1 MVIKS
6 GDIQVMQIL
15 DKLFDLKDETYAE
28 FQSKLLPNIKREKI
42 IGVRVPE
49 MRKLAKEYF
58 KNEES
63 KIFLNDLPHE
73 YYDENLLHGMLISE
87 IKDYNECIK
96 ALDKFLPYVDNWAVC
111 DTISPK
117 VFKNN
122 KEKLIEKIKDWMS
135 SKETYVC
142 RFGILMLMKHF
153 LDGDFKTEYL
163 EIPANIKSD
172 EYYINMMIA
181 WFFATALAKHWDETI
196 AYIEKEKL
204 DTWIHNKTIQK
215 ARESYRLTSSQKEY
229 LKSWKKS

>member
-1 MVIKS
+1 
-6 GDIQVMQIL
+6 MQIL
-15 DKLFDLKDETYAE
+15 DKLFDLKNETYAE

-87 IKDYNECIK
+87 IKDYDECINE
-96 ALDKFLPYVDNWAVC
+96 LEKFLPFIDNWAVC

-122 KEKLIEKIKDWMS
+122 KEKLIEKIKIWIS

-153 LDGDFKTEYL
+153 LDDDFKSEYL
-163 EIPANIKSD
+163 EIVANIKSD
-172 EYYINMMIA
+172 EYYVNMMIA
-181 WFFATALAKHWDETI
+181 WLFATALSKHWDETI
-196 AYIEKEKL
+196 IYLENKKL
-204 DTWIHNKTIQK
+204 GTPVHNKTIQK
-215 ARESYRLTSSQKEY
+215 ARESYRITARQKEY
-229 LKSWKKS
+229 LKGLKR